1 MRTALLLAGV
11 GVVLAHAGPA
21 AADQQSPWEVIE
33 QLELAGYYVNID
45 RIGNA
50 PIGECTVTDIRN
62 PQQQTELAYADDP
75 GHHDRRGHDDGG
87 RVVEVVVRQS
97 ISVSLDCTG

>member
-1 MRTALLLAGV
+1 MRTALILVGIGVAFGSAGT
-11 GVVLAHAGPA
+11 A
-21 AADQQSPWEVIE
+21 AAYQQNPWQVIE

-45 RIGNA
+45 RIGTA

-62 PQQQTELAYADDP
+62 PQQQTELVHDDGR
-75 GHHDRRGHDDGG
+75 GHHDDD